1 MKTIGLIIL
10 LLGILM
16 ILIIGIQT
24 IEHKKIEEQEKVG
37 LAQKENKPFPWSPLA
52 GFVFIGVGGTI
63 LILSRKKP
71 VV

>member
-10 LLGILM
+10 ILGVFM
-16 ILIIGIQT
+16 TLITTFKT
-24 IEHKKIEEQEKVG
+24 IDRKKVEQQEKAGV
-37 LAQKENKPFPWSPLA
+37 AQKENKPFPWSPLA